1 VRLITLLFAV
11 FIPVAA
17 GAQSTAFVHVNLVP
31 MDSERV
37 LRDQTVLVR
46 DGHIEAVGAALAPPP
61 GYQLVDGH
69 GTAWLSPGLAD
80 MHTHS
85 ETRDDLALYLANGV
99 TTVLN
104 MGGARANLVDS
115 IVQAV
120 HRGGGGAGQAPWRGG
135 DRRRGDLQNHRQPD
149 RPSRGAARIPCRA
162 GNGISVAVGF
172 ASLAA

>member
-46 DGHIEAVGAALAPPP
+46 DGRIEAVGAALAPPP

-104 MGGARANLVDS
+104 MAGRAQGL
-115 IVQAV
+115 
-120 HRGGGGAGQAPWRGG
+120 P
-135 DRRRGDLQNHRQPD
+135 PD